1 MTSLIGGQ
9 YDGQLCKFSFTTER
23 TFTGKLKEYGPYGT
37 SSLHCGHKVTTIL
50 LSDNIDFKDFVAENI
65 ELTSDDTIVGF
76 QGYFSLIE
84 WK

>member
-23 TFTGKLKEYGPYGT
+23 TFTGKLKEYGPYAT
-37 SSLHCGHKVTTIL
+37 SSSGCGNEFTTIH

-76 QGYFSLIE
+76 QGYFFLIE
-84 WK
+84 